1 MSGVWCLG
9 GGGGMDGIAVV
20 VVMRCLVSGLE
31 KDEGWYSSGCG
42 YEMSGVWCLVG
53 CRMARF

>member
-1 MSGVWCLG
+1 
-9 GGGGMDGIAVV
+9 MDGIAVV

-31 KDEGWYSSGCG
+31 KDEGWYSSSCG